1 MYFDPNQTEFT
12 CDHQQNVWQYGIH
25 LVPPDISL
33 AGVEDENIRDGC
45 MQIYNC
51 AMEIIVACYNN
62 PEEYSEGLAWYL
74 GHDGLMKLTLLGGK
88 LVKRDTDKYLS
99 SLQKIGKFGFTY
111 SEETKTLSNSRYPM
125 FCEYFI
131 QFLHLYKKREQNM
144 GDHVKKLDFRLF
156 AKRRKYT
163 LDDLL
168 RPMSDE
174 KRTQL
179 LELRK
184 YAIEKGIK
192 EKNNSTRYLYKDV
205 RVFDISNIPLSFSVQ
220 FRPFE
225 HFLEVVEKQPDA
237 DKLVEFIIKHFGKC
251 DGCAA
256 NTATRAKE
264 KEPKKC
270 GYYWV
275 NIRGEKI
282 LSCSSSIIGKQISNE
297 EDIRMAKRLIEIRM
311 EQIDIL

>member
-1 MYFDPNQTEFT
+1 MHFDPNQTEFT
-12 CDHQQNVWQYGIH
+12 CDHQRNVWQYGIH
-25 LVPPDISL
+25 IMPPEISL
-33 AGVEDENIRDGC
+33 AGIEDKNIHEGC

-51 AMEIIVACYNN
+51 AMEIMTECYIN
-62 PEEYSEGLAWYL
+62 PEEYLEGPGWYL

-111 SEETKTLSNSRYPM
+111 NEETKTLSNNRYPL
-125 FCEYFI
+125 FCEYFT

-174 KRTQL
+174 KRAQL
-179 LELRK
+179 LKLRE
-184 YAIEKGIK
+184 YAIENGIT
-192 EKNNSTRYLYKDV
+192 EKNNSTRYLYKDA

-225 HFLEVVEKQPDA
+225 HFLEIVEKQPDA
-237 DKLVEFIIKHFGKC
+237 DKLVEFIIKHFDKC

-275 NIRGEKI
+275 NIRGENI
-282 LSCSSSIIGKQISNE
+282 LSCSSSRIGKCVNNE
-297 EDIRMAKRLIEIRM
+297 EDIKMAKRLIEIRM